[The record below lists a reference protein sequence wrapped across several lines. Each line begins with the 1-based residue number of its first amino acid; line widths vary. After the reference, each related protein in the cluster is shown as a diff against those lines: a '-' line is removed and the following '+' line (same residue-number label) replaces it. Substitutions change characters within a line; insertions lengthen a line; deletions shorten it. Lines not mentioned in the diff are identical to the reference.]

1 LVQEL
6 NNNRNFS
13 EGNLSEFD
21 IEERR
26 RRRRQ
31 QMKRRKRQQELA
43 RKYFMVVLG
52 LLAVFI
58 ALVVGAVRL
67 AISAYKQSLIGYDCV
82 AVKTESYTNKEASDI
97 IADTLEYVATIN
109 PVTLG
114 GKNTTPPLNAVA
126 DSNTAGLDDDVV
138 SENGIVIDVDNEK
151 ILAQKGAN
159 ERISPASMTKI
170 LTVLVAAEHIN
181 DLTDTF
187 EITYEIENYSYVND
201 CSNVGFSVGEVVT
214 IEDLFYGTILPS
226 GADAALG
233 LAIYVAG
240 SQEAFVELMNE
251 KIDELGIL
259 ETSHFTNCVG
269 IYDDN
274 HYSTVYDMAV
284 MLKAAYDNSF
294 CREVLSARTYTTSS
308 TTEHP
313 DGITISNWFLRRIE
327 DKDTNGEV
335 LCAKTGFVVQSGNC
349 AASLSVGND
358 DKVYI
363 CVTAHSTSS
372 WRCIYDHVALYQ
384 KYIPS

>member
-13 EGNLSEFD
+13 EAD

-31 QMKRRKRQQELA
+31 QMKRRKKQQELM
-43 RKYFMVVLG
+43 RKYFLVAIG

-58 ALVVGAVRL
+58 AIVVVVVRIAV
-67 AISAYKQSLIGYDCV
+67 SSYKKSLIGYDGV
-82 AVKTESYTNKEASDI
+82 SVMTGSLVNKEASDKVAEELAYI
-97 IADTLEYVATIN
+97 ATIK
-109 PVTLG
+109 PMTLG
-114 GKNTTPPLNAVA
+114 GKNTNPPLNAVA
-126 DSNTAGLDDDVV
+126 DSNTSGLGDDVV

-170 LTVLVAAEHIN
+170 LTVLVAAEHIS
-181 DLTDTF
+181 DLDDTF

-233 LAIYVAG
+233 LAMYVAG

-251 KIDELGIL
+251 KIDELGMS
-259 ETSHFTNCVG
+259 ETSHFTNCIG

-349 AASLSVGND
+349 AASLSIGND

-363 CVTAHSTSS
+363 CVTAHATSS
-372 WRCIYDHVALYQ
+372 WKCIYDHVALYQ